1 MSNQTHEKGAGAI
14 SFAGDACSNHTNIPE
29 YSRKLLQ
36 AAQEAKRVF
45 GDTAVPGYPDM
56 GSLKHALEN

>member
-1 MSNQTHEKGAGAI
+1 MKKGDSAI
-14 SFAGDACSNHTNIPE
+14 SFAGDVLAGHGSIPE

-36 AAQEAKRVF
+36 AAQEAKRVS

-56 GSLKHALEN
+56 GSLKHALED